1 MVKVYLLDK
10 GSSSLKSYISVGGDL
25 NEFSRY
31 QTIFIAYVSK
41 SSHPPCCNC
50 PGLQLN
56 TGFPPDG
63 STFVWR
69 WKTIKDL
76 ITNIVN
82 KYLIKSKWYPI
93 WFYFFPKYFY
103 VQLWNPW
110 GPCIDSRNIVRTIQ
124 ILRFIKMLAIVVTQ
138 ILYKKI

>member
-56 TGFPPDG
+56 TGFLPDG

-82 KYLIKSKWYPI
+82 KYSIKSKWYPI

>member
-10 GSSSLKSYISVGGDL
+10 RPSSLKSYISVGGDL

-56 TGFPPDG
+56 TGFPQMGVHLSEDERLSRILSPTLWINIQSNQNGTPYDFTFSPNISMFNFEPLLG
-63 STFVWR
+63 PMHWFEEHSKNNSDSTLYQ
-69 WKTIKDL
+69 DACNCSN
-76 ITNIVN
+76 TNS
-82 KYLIKSKWYPI
+82 L
-93 WFYFFPKYFY
+93 
-103 VQLWNPW
+103 
-110 GPCIDSRNIVRTIQ
+110 
-124 ILRFIKMLAIVVTQ
+124 
-138 ILYKKI
+138 